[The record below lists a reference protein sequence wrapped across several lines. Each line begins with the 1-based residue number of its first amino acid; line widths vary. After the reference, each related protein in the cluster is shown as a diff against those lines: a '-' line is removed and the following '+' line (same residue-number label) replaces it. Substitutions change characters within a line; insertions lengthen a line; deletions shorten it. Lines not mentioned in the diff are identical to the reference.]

1 MGLGRFKDGKF
12 DVLVSFDGM
21 LTDDEWFAW
30 ERAFKKASELLFNA
44 TEGQGQFGRIY
55 ACDEAVGRA
64 TADYV
69 VHVGSG
75 TSTSGGRLGEP
86 GSAINT
92 FRLGTASQSNAT
104 HGVLMLVHEL
114 AHHVWDL
121 GDERTGRWLTLTID
135 TGTTPADFT
144 RIPLEPGQTDW
155 DGTPLG
161 SDTLLQPA
169 PRQRRAVLRFA
180 GGDGIERQRITTH
193 DDQEI
198 TVNAAYPESPIN
210 DQDGVVSI
218 DDQGECGNQSTDLAL
233 PVKVTRHMVC

>member
-86 GSAINT
+86 GSAINPG
-92 FRLGTASQSNAT
+92 FPFWPW
-104 HGVLMLVHEL
+104 HGHSIHRRRPEC
-114 AHHVWDL
+114 HVFS
-121 GDERTGRWLTLTID
+121 R
-135 TGTTPADFT
+135 
-144 RIPLEPGQTDW
+144 
-155 DGTPLG
+155 
-161 SDTLLQPA
+161 
-169 PRQRRAVLRFA
+169 
-180 GGDGIERQRITTH
+180 
-193 DDQEI
+193 
-198 TVNAAYPESPIN
+198 
-210 DQDGVVSI
+210 
-218 DDQGECGNQSTDLAL
+218 
-233 PVKVTRHMVC
+233 